1 MRILLFGLVL
11 YLIPAAQAQLTPP
24 APKPIVGARQPA
36 LSPDGKRLA
45 FVYRGDIW
53 LTNSKGGRARP
64 LTFHLEY
71 DAYPVFSPDG
81 HWIAFGSKRHG
92 GWDIFVIPAEG
103 GKARRLTWHSG
114 HEIPFGWS
122 PDGQQIAFGARRD
135 SPNYCLMSVEVA
147 TYKSKVLV
155 EDYAALR
162 YPRWSPDGN
171 TLLYT
176 RYGMPWYRPR
186 YRGAAAA
193 QTWSIDLKT
202 GQRQRILGDDRQY
215 LFAQYMPNG
224 PRHFGFHYGR
234 ANPYIGQTQ
243 RNARGV

>member
-1 MRILLFGLVL
+1 MRFLLFGLAL
-11 YLIPAAQAQLTPP
+11 YLTTPAQAQLTPP
-24 APKPIVGARQPA
+24 APKPLIGARHPA
-36 LSPDGKRLA
+36 LSPDGQRLA

-53 LTNSKGGRARP
+53 LAASKGGRARP

-81 HWIAFGSKRHG
+81 HWIAFASKRHG
-92 GWDIFVIPAEG
+92 QWDIFVIPAEG
-103 GKARRLTWHSG
+103 GQARRLTWHSG

-122 PDGQQIAFGARRD
+122 PNGQHIAFGARRD
-135 SPNYCLMSVEVA
+135 SPRYCLMSVEVS

-162 YPRWSPDGN
+162 YPRWSPGGK

-186 YRGAAAA
+186 YRGTAAA
-193 QTWSIDLKT
+193 QTWSVDLET
-202 GQRQRILGDDRQY
+202 GQRRRILGEDRQFLY
-215 LFAQYMPNG
+215 AQYMPNG
-224 PRHFGFHYGR
+224 QDILVSTTDQVCAAAVPR
-234 ANPYIGQTQ
+234 
-243 RNARGV
+243 